1 MSVRRAAIGC
11 SALIAALLPL
21 VASSNAQALQPP
33 VAFTSANLAT
43 YQTNGIAWAVAA
55 AQGKVFVGGTFTSV
69 RPAGAAAGTSETART
84 NFVVLD
90 AATGAPTTCAPAFTI
105 TSNPA
110 AATVRALDVSP
121 DGATLYVGG
130 YFTSA
135 GGAARQFLAA
145 LDIATC
151 TINATFKPLPNATIR
166 AIRSTASTVYY
177 GGDIVTVN
185 GAART
190 YAAAAVAVGKTGAG
204 SLSSW
209 APKLD
214 KNVRAL
220 AIKPDGTAIVIG
232 GNFDTVNAVTSNRLV
247 VVDATTG
254 TTNVKTFTGLNT
266 VGSVVKSIAVDAS
279 GFYTGNEGTG
289 SGSFDGR
296 IAFNW
301 SGYTQ
306 RWKDSCQ
313 GATQSVILYN
323 GILYSGS
330 HAHDCSM
337 MGWFPDGSRNHFLA
351 ETTTGSAP
359 TILSWFP
366 NTNDG
371 LGEMIGPRGLT
382 IATSG
387 TSTYLYA
394 VGEFTSVNG
403 VAQQSITRF
412 GTGPDTAA
420 PTTPVISVQ
429 SPAAG
434 QARIAW
440 RTSLDTDDAAL
451 TYRVYRD
458 TSTTPIYT
466 VTASSWFWNR
476 QQQVFTDTGLANGS
490 VHSYKVSASDGVNV
504 RTSAATS
511 VTVASSA
518 SAYASRVLAD
528 APTLYLRYNEPS
540 STFFSDASANRNNL
554 TLVGGGTF
562 RTAGAISGSSTSF
575 TFTGTSSRLYGE
587 TRFSAP
593 AAYSIETWFKGTT
606 GGVLVELGNKQ
617 TFPSNAYDRILY
629 VGASGKVV
637 FGVHPSGY
645 VTISSPTSYANGAW
659 HHAVATQGA
668 AGMALYVDGKLVASN
683 AATKTAQSYAG
694 YWHVGG
700 DVISTSWPD
709 KPASSYFVG
718 AVDETAVYPSA
729 LSATAVAAHYA
740 LR

>member
-1 MSVRRAAIGC
+1 MSIRRAAIGC
-11 SALIAALLPL
+11 AALVAALLPM
-21 VASSNAQALQPP
+21 AAATNADALQAP
-33 VAFTSANLAT
+33 VAFTSANLST

-69 RPAGAAAGTSETART
+69 RPAGAAAGTSETPRT

-90 AATGAPTTCAPAFTI
+90 AATGAPTTCAPAFTV

-145 LDIATC
+145 LDIAAC
-151 TINATFKPLPNATIR
+151 TINTTFKPFPNATVR
-166 AIRSTASTVYY
+166 AIRSTATTVYY

-190 YAAAAVAVGKTGAG
+190 YAAAAVAVGKPGAG
-204 SLSSW
+204 SLSPW

-220 AIKPDGTAIVIG
+220 GIKPDGTAVVIG
-232 GNFDTVNAVTSNRLV
+232 GNFDTVNSVTSNRLV
-247 VVDATTG
+247 VVDSATG
-254 TTNVKTFTGLNT
+254 TTNVATFTGLNT
-266 VGSVVKSIAVDAS
+266 VGSAVKSIAVDAS

-289 SGSFDGR
+289 TGSFDGR
-296 IAFNW
+296 LAFNW

-306 RWKDSCQ
+306 RWKDSCL
-313 GATQSVILYN
+313 GATQSVILYQ
-323 GILYSGS
+323 GVLYSGS
-330 HAHDCSM
+330 HAHDCSL
-337 MGWFPDGSRNHFLA
+337 MGWFPDGARNHFLA

-359 TILSWFP
+359 SILSWFP

-371 LGEMIGPRGLT
+371 LGEMIGPRALT

-387 TSTYLYA
+387 TATYLYA
-394 VGEFTSVNG
+394 VGEFTTVNG
-403 VAQQSITRF
+403 VAQQGITRF
-412 GTGPDTAA
+412 GTGPDAVA
-420 PTTPVISVQ
+420 PSTPVISVQ
-429 SPAAG
+429 SPTAG
-434 QARIAW
+434 QVRIAW
-440 RTSLDTDDAAL
+440 RTSLDTDDASL
-451 TYRVYRD
+451 TYRIYRD

-476 QQQVFTDTGLANGS
+476 QQQVFTDSGLANGS
-490 VHSYKVSASDGVNV
+490 THSYKVSASDGINV
-504 RTSAATS
+504 RTSAAAS

-518 SAYASRVLAD
+518 SAYATRVLAD
-528 APTLYLRYNEPS
+528 GPSLYLRYNEGS
-540 STFFSDASANRNNL
+540 STFFSDATANRNNL
-554 TLVGGGTF
+554 TLVGAGTF
-562 RTAGAISGSSTSF
+562 RTAGAITGSSTSF

-587 TRFSAP
+587 TRVPAP
-593 AAYSIETWFKGTT
+593 ATYSIETWFKGTA

-617 TFPSNAYDRILY
+617 TYPSTTYDRILY
-629 VGASGKVV
+629 LGASGKLV
-637 FGVHPSGY
+637 FGVHPGAY
-645 VTISSPTSYANGAW
+645 VTLSSPGTYTNGSW

-668 AGMALYVDGKLVASN
+668 SGMALYVDGALVAS
-683 AATKTAQSYAG
+683 TTTTTAQSFAG

-709 KPASSYFVG
+709 KPVSSYFVG
-718 AVDETAVYPSA
+718 SVDETAIYPTA
-729 LSATAVAAHYA
+729 LPQSTVAAHYA